1 VIVLFGVTLVVFVI
15 LRLSG
20 DPVDLYLPPGASPE
34 MVERYREALGL
45 SESIP
50 VQYAKFLQGLFSGDL
65 GQSYY
70 YNEPA
75 LDVVLERFPA
85 TLELTA
91 ASVLVTIIIGVPA
104 GIVAAVMRN
113 SKTDY
118 LIRVA
123 ALLGQ
128 CVPVFWIGIIL
139 IIIFAVKLHWLP
151 TSGRGT
157 WEHLVMPAFALGLYS
172 AATTARLLRSSM
184 LEVMNKEYVLVARAK
199 GLSKA
204 KVVLKHALK
213 NAISAVITVLG
224 LHIAGLLGGAIVT
237 ETVFAWPGIGRL
249 IVQSINNRD
258 FTVVQTAVML
268 IALCYVVINLL
279 VDVCYALINPRVKL
293 HGRGG

>member
-1 VIVLFGVTLVVFVI
+1 MIVLFGVTLVVFVI